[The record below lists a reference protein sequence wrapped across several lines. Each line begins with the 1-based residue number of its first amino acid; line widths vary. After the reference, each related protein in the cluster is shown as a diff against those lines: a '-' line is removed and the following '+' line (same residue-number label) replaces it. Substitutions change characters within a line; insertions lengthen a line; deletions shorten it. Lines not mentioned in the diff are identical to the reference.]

1 MNDSEELS
9 RSERNR
15 YEWRTAMR
23 VAAFPMVLGL
33 PDLLLAVQRLPNIGR
48 LYRVETALMVLNG
61 ITALIAIVAV
71 ISRRS
76 WRYLAFAV
84 WLLAGTIRLLTV
96 GNLR

>member
-1 MNDSEELS
+1 MI
-9 RSERNR
+9 
-15 YEWRTAMR
+15 
-23 VAAFPMVLGL
+23 FGL
-33 PDLLLAVQRLPNIGR
+33 PDFLLAVQRLPNIGR
-48 LYRVETALMVLNG
+48 LYRIETALMILNG

-76 WRYLAFAV
+76 WGYWAFGV